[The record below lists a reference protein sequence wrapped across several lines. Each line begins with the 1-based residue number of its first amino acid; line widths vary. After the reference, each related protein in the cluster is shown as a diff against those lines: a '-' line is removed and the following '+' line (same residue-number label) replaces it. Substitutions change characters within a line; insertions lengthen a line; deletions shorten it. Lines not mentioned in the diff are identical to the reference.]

1 MKTSGEYRKQLK
13 EAKLDKATIS
23 SKNSARFLKALKAL
37 EVAGKDESC
46 AFCGKRT
53 YKDACVIIRP
63 GFWAAP
69 RSFHERDCLLNKVMN
84 EALSE
89 IIKEEEEQEKIWR
102 RTEGVLIARR
112 VMESTR
118 KVLDSLKA
126 KRNE

>member
-13 EAKLDKATIS
+13 EAKLDKATING
-23 SKNSARFLKALKAL
+23 KNSIRFLKALKDL
-37 EVAGKDESC
+37 EIAGKDNSC

-53 YKDACVIIRP
+53 YKDSCVVIRP

-69 RSFHERDCLLNKVMN
+69 RSFHESDCVLNKVMN

-112 VMESTR
+112 VMASTR
-118 KVLDSLKA
+118 KVLDELKA
-126 KRNE
+126 KRNG

>member
-13 EAKLDKATIS
+13 EAKLDLSTRNG
-23 SKNSARFLKALKAL
+23 KNSTRFLKALKNL
-37 EVAGKDESC
+37 EVAGKDDSC

-53 YKDACVIIRP
+53 YKDSCVIIRP

-84 EALSE
+84 EALAE
-89 IIKEEEEQEKIWR
+89 IITEEEEQEKIWQ
-102 RTEGVLIARR
+102 RTEGVIIARR
-112 VMESTR
+112 VMASTR
-118 KVLDSLKA
+118 KLLDEMKA